1 MYVFSSLR
9 IFNLL
14 SALFRKEGLDL
25 EGISLRERKFD
36 LRASLSLGSN
46 SFLVAN
52 NSLS

>member
-1 MYVFSSLR
+1 VLVLFTRELQ
-9 IFNLL
+9 L
-14 SALFRKEGLDL
+14 SFFFFIREGLSL
-25 EGISLRERKFD
+25 ECLSLRERKFD